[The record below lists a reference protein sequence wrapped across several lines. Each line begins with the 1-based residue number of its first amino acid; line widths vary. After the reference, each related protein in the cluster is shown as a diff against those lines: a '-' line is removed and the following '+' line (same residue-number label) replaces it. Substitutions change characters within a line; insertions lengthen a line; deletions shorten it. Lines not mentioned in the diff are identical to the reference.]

1 MDTTINTM
9 GNIARTKEEAYSLQS
24 SILFSGM
31 RPEELAY
38 ALTFFHAYRHTYD
51 KGEILHSVGE
61 PLPFFGLVL
70 SGSIQVRT
78 DDIDG
83 NPMIMATVSPGET
96 FGESLH
102 YLRREATVY
111 IVAMTDAVI
120 LTMQAREMY
129 PSTTQNG
136 RNERD
141 AALIH
146 RFLLLLTNRTL
157 EMNNRIQVLSKLS
170 IREKLFTLFSM
181 YQKPSGTRTIRL
193 PFDRSG
199 LALYLG
205 VNRSALSRELS
216 RMQREGLIRFD
227 KNEFTIL

>member
-1 MDTTINTM
+1 MES
-9 GNIARTKEEAYSLQS
+9 IARTREEADSLQS
-24 SILFSGM
+24 SILFSDM
-31 RPEELAY
+31 RPEELSY
-38 ALTFFHAYRHTYD
+38 ALTFFHANRRGYE
-51 KGEILHSVGE
+51 KGEILNPVGE
-61 PLPFFGLVL
+61 QLPFFGLVL
-70 SGSIQVRT
+70 SGYVQVQT
-78 DDIDG
+78 DDIEG

-102 YLRREATVY
+102 YLRRETNVY
-111 IVAMTDAVI
+111 IVAMTDVVI
-120 LTMQAREMY
+120 LTMRVEEMY
-129 PSTTQNG
+129 PSSVQSG
-136 RNERD
+136 RSERD

-181 YQKPSGTRTIRL
+181 YQKPNGVRTIRL
-193 PFDRSG
+193 PFDRNG
-199 LALYLG
+199 LAVYLG

-216 RMQREGLIRFD
+216 RMQQEGLIIFD

>member
-1 MDTTINTM
+1 MEQIT
-9 GNIARTKEEAYSLQS
+9 RTCEEEENLRH
-24 SILFSGM
+24 SILFRDM

-38 ALTFFHAYRHTYD
+38 ALDFFRANRRTYE
-51 KGEILHSVGE
+51 KGEIVNPLGE

-70 SGSIQVRT
+70 SGCVQVQT

-83 NPMIMATVSPGET
+83 NPMIMATVTPGET

-102 YLRREATVY
+102 YLRRVSSVY
-111 IVAMTDAVI
+111 IVTMADTVI
-120 LTMQAREMY
+120 LTMQAQEMY
-129 PSTTQNG
+129 PSAVQSG

-141 AALIH
+141 AALVH

-157 EMNNRIQVLSKLS
+157 EMNNRIQVLSKIS
-170 IREKLFTLFSM
+170 MREKLIALFTM
-181 YQKPSGTRTIRL
+181 YANQQGSRTIRL
-193 PFDRSG
+193 PFDRNG
-199 LALYLG
+199 LAVYLG

-227 KNEFTIL
+227 KNVFEIL

>member
-1 MDTTINTM
+1 MNGMEQIT
-9 GNIARTKEEAYSLQS
+9 RTHEEEENLRH
-24 SILFSGM
+24 SILFRGM

-38 ALTFFHAYRHTYD
+38 ALDFFRANRRMYE
-51 KGEILHSVGE
+51 KGEIVNPLGE

-70 SGSIQVRT
+70 SGCVQVQT

-83 NPMIMATVSPGET
+83 NPMIMATVTPGET

-102 YLRREATVY
+102 YLRRVSSVY
-111 IVAMTDAVI
+111 IVAMADTVI
-120 LTMQAREMY
+120 LTMQAQEMY
-129 PSTTQNG
+129 PSAVQSG

-141 AALIH
+141 AALVH

-157 EMNNRIQVLSKLS
+157 EMNNRIQVLSKIS
-170 IREKLFTLFSM
+170 MREKLIALFTM
-181 YQKPSGTRTIRL
+181 YANQQGSRTIRL
-193 PFDRSG
+193 PFDRNG
-199 LALYLG
+199 LAVYLG

-227 KNEFTIL
+227 KNVFEIL

>member
-1 MDTTINTM
+1 MNGMEQIT
-9 GNIARTKEEAYSLQS
+9 RTCEEEENLRH
-24 SILFSGM
+24 SILFRDM

-38 ALTFFHAYRHTYD
+38 ALDFFRANRRTYE
-51 KGEILHSVGE
+51 KGEIVNPLGE

-70 SGSIQVRT
+70 SGCVQVQT

-83 NPMIMATVSPGET
+83 NPMIMATVTPGET

-102 YLRREATVY
+102 YLRRVSSVY
-111 IVAMTDAVI
+111 IVTMADTVI
-120 LTMQAREMY
+120 LTMQAQEMY
-129 PSTTQNG
+129 PSAVQSG

-141 AALIH
+141 AALVH

-157 EMNNRIQVLSKLS
+157 EMNNRIQVLSKIS
-170 IREKLFTLFSM
+170 MREKLIALFTM
-181 YQKPSGTRTIRL
+181 YANQQGSRTIRL
-193 PFDRSG
+193 PFDRNG
-199 LALYLG
+199 LAVYLG

-227 KNEFTIL
+227 KNVFEIL

>member
-1 MDTTINTM
+1 MNGMEQIT
-9 GNIARTKEEAYSLQS
+9 RTREEEENLRH
-24 SILFSGM
+24 SILFRDM

-38 ALTFFHAYRHTYD
+38 ALDFFRANRRTYE
-51 KGEILHSVGE
+51 KGEIVNPLGE

-70 SGSIQVRT
+70 SGCVQVQT

-83 NPMIMATVSPGET
+83 NPMIMATVTPGET

-102 YLRREATVY
+102 YLRRVSSVY
-111 IVAMTDAVI
+111 IVAMADTVI
-120 LTMQAREMY
+120 LTMQAQEMY
-129 PSTTQNG
+129 PSAVQSG

-141 AALIH
+141 AALVH

-157 EMNNRIQVLSKLS
+157 EMNNRIQVLSKIS
-170 IREKLFTLFSM
+170 MREKLIALFTM
-181 YQKPSGTRTIRL
+181 YANQQGSRTIRL
-193 PFDRSG
+193 PFDRNG
-199 LALYLG
+199 LAVYLG

-227 KNEFTIL
+227 KNVFEIL

>member
-1 MDTTINTM
+1 MES
-9 GNIARTKEEAYSLQS
+9 IARTREEANSLEA
-24 SILFSGM
+24 SILFSDM
-31 RPEELAY
+31 RPEELSY
-38 ALTFFHAYRHTYD
+38 ALSFFHANRRSYE
-51 KGEILHSVGE
+51 KGEILNPVGE

-70 SGSIQVRT
+70 SGCVQVRT

-83 NPMIMATVSPGET
+83 NPMIMATVAPGET

-102 YLRREATVY
+102 YLRRDASVY

-120 LTMQAREMY
+120 LTMQAGEMY
-129 PSTTQNG
+129 PSTVQSG
-136 RNERD
+136 RSERD

-199 LALYLG
+199 LAVYLG
-205 VNRSALSRELS
+205 VNRCALSRELS
-216 RMQREGLIRFD
+216 RMQHEGLIRFD

>member
-1 MDTTINTM
+1 ME
-9 GNIARTKEEAYSLQS
+9 NIAKNKEEENSLRS
-24 SILFSGM
+24 SILFRDM
-31 RPEELAY
+31 RPEELGY
-38 ALTFFHAYRHTYD
+38 ALRFFHANRRTYK
-51 KGEILHSVGE
+51 KGEICNPIGE
-61 PLPFFGLVL
+61 ALPFFGLVL
-70 SGSIQVRT
+70 TGCVQVQT

-83 NPMIMATVSPGET
+83 NPMIMATVDPGET

-102 YLRREATVY
+102 YLRREASVY
-111 IVAMTDAVI
+111 IVAMTDTVI
-120 LTMQAREMY
+120 LTMQAQEMY
-129 PSTTQNG
+129 PSGVLSG
-136 RNERD
+136 RSEQD

-181 YQKPSGTRTIRL
+181 YTTHHGKRTIRL
-193 PFDRSG
+193 PFDRNG
-199 LALYLG
+199 LAVYLG

>member
-1 MDTTINTM
+1 MEQIT
-9 GNIARTKEEAYSLQS
+9 RTREEEENLRH
-24 SILFSGM
+24 SILFRDM

-38 ALTFFHAYRHTYD
+38 ALDFFRANRRTYE
-51 KGEILHSVGE
+51 KGEIVNPLGE

-70 SGSIQVRT
+70 SGCVQVQT

-83 NPMIMATVSPGET
+83 NPMIMATVTPGET

-102 YLRREATVY
+102 YLRRVSSVY
-111 IVAMTDAVI
+111 IVAMADTVI
-120 LTMQAREMY
+120 LTMQAQEMY
-129 PSTTQNG
+129 PSAVQSG

-141 AALIH
+141 AALVH

-157 EMNNRIQVLSKLS
+157 EMNNRIQVLSKIS
-170 IREKLFTLFSM
+170 MREKLIALFTM
-181 YQKPSGTRTIRL
+181 YANQQGSRTIRL
-193 PFDRSG
+193 PFDRNG
-199 LALYLG
+199 LAVYLG

-227 KNEFTIL
+227 KNVFEIL